1 MTLANRIT
9 MARIGIIPAFAG
21 LAWYYGYSTYHP
33 PAVEWARIA
42 AAVAFGLAAASDGVD
57 GYIARHFNQRTELG
71 ALLDPIADKGLIL
84 TAILVLSSWESG
96 LPLWFAILVIGRDVG
111 LGLGSLLINAKR
123 GHVNVRPSWCGKTA
137 TVFQLIA
144 IGWVLLEIRAG
155 LGLWVW
161 GASVLIVWSAF
172 EYLAEGLRQLRQ
184 GD

>member
-33 PAVEWARIA
+33 PAMEWARVG
-42 AAVAFGLAAASDGVD
+42 AAVTFGLAAATDAVD
-57 GYIARHFNQRTELG
+57 GYVARHFNQRTELG

-84 TAILVLSSWESG
+84 TAILVLSSWELG
-96 LPLWFAILVIGRDVG
+96 LPLWFAILVISRDVG
-111 LGLGSLLINAKR
+111 LGLGCLLINAKR
-123 GHVNVRPSWCGKTA
+123 GHVNVRPSWCGKAA

-144 IGWVLLEIRAG
+144 IAWLLLGIPVGLSIWVL
-155 LGLWVW
+155 
-161 GASVLIVWSAF
+161 GATALILWSAF
-172 EYLAEGLRQLRQ
+172 EYLADGLRQLRE